1 MSDNLIMK
9 THYRTLRAIYDTKTQ
24 LYEELLD
31 LGGKK
36 KTHKQNLGILISEVY
51 KSLNNISLP
60 FIWDYFKKKK
70 KKSNPDALRKT
81 LTLELIK
88 CRTKNYELNTEL
100 FREALLWNKLPN
112 H

>member
-36 KTHKQNLGILISEVY
+36 KTHTQNLGILISEVY

-70 KKSNPDALRKT
+70 KKQPRCLK
-81 LTLELIK
+81 
-88 CRTKNYELNTEL
+88 KNTNTWINQVQNKK
-100 FREALLWNKLPN
+100 LWVKYGTI
-112 H
+112 